1 MSETPDGKAT
11 TTSKTFS
18 RETRVSTTI
27 DAPPS
32 TIWRLLT
39 DAKGYPAWN
48 STVVSVNGEIA
59 PDSKIE
65 LVSTLDPSR
74 TFKLKVK
81 EFQAPT
87 KLAWGDAMGTRVYTI
102 TETNDGRS
110 RFEMNEKIGG
120 PVFPLFASKIPS
132 FDASFTQFAADLK
145 TAAEKEKE

>member
-1 MSETPDGKAT
+1 MSEIPQGTAT
-11 TTSKTFS
+11 TMSKTFS
-18 RETRVSTTI
+18 RETRVATTI
-27 DAPPS
+27 GAPPS

-39 DAKGYPAWN
+39 DAKGYPTWN

-59 PDSKIE
+59 PGSKIE

-87 KLAWGDAMGTRVYTI
+87 KLAWGDALGTRTYTI

-110 RFEMNEKIGG
+110 LFEMVEKIGG

-132 FDASFTQFAADLK
+132 FDASFTRFAADLK
-145 TAAEKEKE
+145 AAAEKAGQ

>member
-1 MSETPDGKAT
+1 MPEISDGTAT

-18 RETRVSTTI
+18 RETRIATTI

-32 TIWRLLT
+32 TVWRLLT
-39 DAKGYPAWN
+39 NAKDYPAWN
-48 STVVSVNGEIA
+48 STIVSVDGEIA
-59 PDSKIE
+59 PGSKIK

-74 TFKLKVK
+74 TFTLKVK

-87 KLAWGDAMGTRVYTI
+87 KLAWGDALGTRVYTI

-110 RFEMNEKIGG
+110 RFEMAEKIGG
-120 PVFPLFASKIPS
+120 PIFPLFASKIPS

-145 TAAEKEKE
+145 AAAEKG

>member
-1 MSETPDGKAT
+1 MPEISDGIAT

-18 RETRVSTTI
+18 RETRVATVI
-27 DAPPS
+27 DASPS
-32 TIWRLLT
+32 KVWGLLT
-39 DAKGYPAWN
+39 DAKNYPNWN
-48 STVVSVNGEIA
+48 STVVSIDGDIA
-59 PDSKIE
+59 PGSKIT

-87 KLAWGDAMGTRVYTI
+87 KLAWGDALGTRTYTI

-110 RFEMNEKIGG
+110 RFEMAEKIGG

-132 FDASFTQFAADLK
+132 FDGSFTRFAADLK
-145 TAAEKEKE
+145 AAAEKA

>member
-1 MSETPDGKAT
+1 MSETPDGTAT
-11 TTSKTFS
+11 TISKTFS

-27 DAPPS
+27 DSPQS

-48 STVVSVNGEIA
+48 STVVSVEGEIA
-59 PDSKIE
+59 PGSKIK

-74 TFKLKVK
+74 TFSLKVK
-81 EFQAPT
+81 EFQAPI
-87 KLAWGDAMGTRVYTI
+87 KLAWGDALGTRTYSI

-110 RFEMNEKIGG
+110 IFEMAEKIGG
-120 PVFPLFASKIPS
+120 PIFPLFASKIPS

-145 TAAEKEKE
+145 AAAEKEKE

>member
-1 MSETPDGKAT
+1 MSDGTAT
-11 TTSKTFS
+11 TIRKTFS
-18 RETRVSTTI
+18 RETRISNTI

-39 DAKGYPAWN
+39 NAKSYPAWN

-59 PDSKIE
+59 PGSKIE

-102 TETNDGRS
+102 TETDDGRS
-110 RFEMNEKIGG
+110 RFEMTEKIGG
-120 PVFPLFASKIPS
+120 PIFPLFASKIPS
-132 FDASFTQFAADLK
+132 FDASFTKFAADLK
-145 TAAEKEKE
+145 AAAENEKE

>member
-1 MSETPDGKAT
+1 MSETPEGTAT

-48 STVVSVNGEIA
+48 STVVSVDGEIA
-59 PDSKIE
+59 PGSKIK

-87 KLAWGDAMGTRVYTI
+87 KLAWGDALGTRTYTI
-102 TETNDGRS
+102 TDTNDGRS
-110 RFEMNEKIGG
+110 RVEMNEKIGG

-145 TAAEKEKE
+145 TAAEKAAE